1 MRYNT
6 IRKMDI
12 ANGPGVRVSIFMQGC
27 AFHCENCFN
36 KETWDFD
43 KGEEFTDEVIDNVI
57 ELCKPSFIKGL
68 SILGGEPWH
77 PKNVDGTTR
86 LVKRFKEV
94 FPDKTI
100 WSWSGYTFEDYL
112 SKQDGIKYVDV
123 VVDGRFVESLK
134 NPTLKFKGS
143 SNQRVIDV
151 AKSLEKNEVIL
162 YEEAL

>member
-77 PKNVDGTTR
+77 PKNIDGTTK

-123 VVDGRFVESLK
+123 VVDGRFVDSLK

>member
-77 PKNVDGTTR
+77 PKNVDGTTK

-123 VVDGRFVESLK
+123 VVDGRFVDSLK

-151 AKSLEKNEVIL
+151 VKSLEKKEVIL

>member
-77 PKNVDGTTR
+77 PNNVDGTTK

-123 VVDGRFVESLK
+123 VVDGRFVDSLK

>member
-77 PKNVDGTTR
+77 PKNVDGTTK

-112 SKQDGIKYVDV
+112 SKQEGIKYVDV
-123 VVDGRFVESLK
+123 VVDGRFVDSLK

-151 AKSLEKNEVIL
+151 AKSLEKKEVIL
-162 YEEAL
+162 YEEVL

>member
-1 MRYNT
+1 MRYNM

-57 ELCKPSFIKGL
+57 DLCKPSFIKGL

-77 PKNVDGTTR
+77 PNNIEGTTK
-86 LVKRFKEV
+86 LIKRFKEV
-94 FPDKTI
+94 LPDKTI

-123 VVDGRFVESLK
+123 VVDGRFVDNLK
-134 NPTLKFKGS
+134 NPTLRFKGS

>member
-1 MRYNT
+1 MRYNK

-112 SKQDGIKYVDV
+112 SKQEGIKYVDV
-123 VVDGRFVESLK
+123 VVDGRFVDSLK

>member
-77 PKNVDGTTR
+77 PKNVDGTTK

-112 SKQDGIKYVDV
+112 SKQEGIKYVDV
-123 VVDGRFVESLK
+123 VVDGRFVDILK

-151 AKSLEKNEVIL
+151 AKSLKQNKVIL
-162 YEEAL
+162 YEETL

>member
-77 PKNVDGTTR
+77 PKNVDGTTK

-112 SKQDGIKYVDV
+112 SKQEGIKYVDV
-123 VVDGRFVESLK
+123 VVDGRFVDSLK

-151 AKSLEKNEVIL
+151 AKSLEKKEVIL
-162 YEEAL
+162 YEETL

>member
-43 KGEEFTDEVIDNVI
+43 KGEEFTDEVIDYVI

-77 PKNVDGTTR
+77 PKNVDGTTK

-112 SKQDGIKYVDV
+112 SKQEGIKYVDV
-123 VVDGRFVESLK
+123 VVDGRFVDSLK

-143 SNQRVIDV
+143 STQRVTDV
-151 AKSLEKNEVIL
+151 AKSLEQNKVIL
-162 YEEAL
+162 YEEEL

>member
-12 ANGPGVRVSIFMQGC
+12 ANGPGVRVSVFMQGC
-27 AFHCENCFN
+27 AFHCKNCFN

-43 KGEEFTDEVIDNVI
+43 KGEEFTDEVIENII
-57 ELCKPSFIKGL
+57 ELCKPPFIKGL

-77 PKNVDGTTR
+77 PNNIEGTTK

-112 SKQDGIKYVDV
+112 SKQEAVKYVDV
-123 VVDGRFVESLK
+123 VVDGRFVEELK

-151 AKSLEKNEVIL
+151 AKSLEKKEVIL
-162 YEEAL
+162 YEEML

>member
-27 AFHCENCFN
+27 SFHCENCFN

-43 KGEEFTDEVIDNVI
+43 KGEEFTDKVIDNVI

-77 PKNVDGTTR
+77 PKNVDGTTK

-100 WSWSGYTFEDYL
+100 WSWSGYIFEDYL
-112 SKQDGIKYVDV
+112 SKQEGIKYVDV
-123 VVDGRFVESLK
+123 VVDGRFVDSLK

-151 AKSLEKNEVIL
+151 AKSLKQNKVIL

>member
-77 PKNVDGTTR
+77 PKNVDGTTK

-112 SKQDGIKYVDV
+112 IKQYGIKYVDV
-123 VVDGRFVESLK
+123 VVDGRFVDSLK

-151 AKSLEKNEVIL
+151 AKSLEKKEVIL

>member
-77 PKNVDGTTR
+77 PKNIDGTTK

-94 FPDKTI
+94 FPDKTV

-112 SKQDGIKYVDV
+112 SKQEGIKYVDV
-123 VVDGRFVESLK
+123 VVDGRFVDSLK

-151 AKSLEKNEVIL
+151 AKSLEKKEVIL

>member
-77 PKNVDGTTR
+77 PKNVDGTTK

-112 SKQDGIKYVDV
+112 SKQEGIKYVDV
-123 VVDGRFVESLK
+123 VVDGRFVDSLK

-151 AKSLEKNEVIL
+151 AKSLEQNKVIL
-162 YEEAL
+162 YEEEL

>member
-43 KGEEFTDEVIDNVI
+43 KGEEFTDEVIENII

-77 PKNVDGTTR
+77 PKNVDGTTK

-112 SKQDGIKYVDV
+112 SKQEGIKYVDV
-123 VVDGRFVESLK
+123 IVDGRFVDSLK
-134 NPTLKFKGS
+134 NPILKFKGS

-151 AKSLEKNEVIL
+151 AKSLEKKEVIL

>member
-77 PKNVDGTTR
+77 PKNVDGTTK

-112 SKQDGIKYVDV
+112 SKQEGIKYVDV

>member
-77 PKNVDGTTR
+77 PKNVDGTTK

-112 SKQDGIKYVDV
+112 SKQEGIKYVDV
-123 VVDGRFVESLK
+123 VVDGRFVDILK

-151 AKSLEKNEVIL
+151 AKSLKQNKVIL
-162 YEEAL
+162 YEESL

>member
-43 KGEEFTDEVIDNVI
+43 KGEEFTDDVIDNVI

-112 SKQDGIKYVDV
+112 SKQEGIKYVDV
-123 VVDGRFVESLK
+123 VVDGRFVDSLK

-151 AKSLEKNEVIL
+151 AKSLEKKEVIL

>member
-12 ANGPGVRVSIFMQGC
+12 ANGPGVRVSIFMQGG

-112 SKQDGIKYVDV
+112 SKQEGIKYVDV
-123 VVDGRFVESLK
+123 VVDGRFVDSLK

>member
-43 KGEEFTDEVIDNVI
+43 KGEEFTDEVIENII

-77 PKNVDGTTR
+77 PKNVDGTTK

-123 VVDGRFVESLK
+123 VVDGRFVDSLK

>member
-1 MRYNT
+1 MRYNK

-12 ANGPGVRVSIFMQGC
+12 SNGPGVRVSIFFQGC
-27 AFHCENCFN
+27 AFHCKNCFN
-36 KETWDFD
+36 PETWDF
-43 KGEEFTDEVIDNVI
+43 KGGNEFTDETI
-57 ELCKPSFIKGL
+57 EEILTLCEDDSIAGL
-68 SILGGEPWH
+68 SMLGGEPWH
-77 PKNVDGTTR
+77 PLNVEGTTK
-86 LVKRFKEV
+86 LAKAFKEK

-100 WSWSGYTFEDYL
+100 WSWSGFTFEDYL
-112 SKQDGIKYVDV
+112 SKQEGIKYVDV
-123 VVDGRFVESLK
+123 VVDGRFVDSLK

>member
-112 SKQDGIKYVDV
+112 SKQEGIKYVDV
-123 VVDGRFVESLK
+123 VVDGRFVDSLK

-151 AKSLEKNEVIL
+151 AKSLEKKEVIL